1 MAITVFSIPPMS
13 AEPERVFSGT
23 KHTIAPERVRLG
35 PEMVEITECVKS
47 WVRIPPGKE
56 RAVLSGIFRNAL
68 QVEEAAAVLEDARL
82 EPDQDPQDDHTILQK

>member
-1 MAITVFSIPPMS
+1 MAITIFSIPPMS

-23 KHTIAPERVRLG
+23 KHTIAPERIRLG
-35 PEMVEITECVKS
+35 PEMVEVSECIKS

-68 QVEEAAAVLEDARL
+68 QVEEAAAILEYARL
-82 EPDQDPQDDHTILQK
+82 ESDKDPQEDHTILQK